1 MMHEKF
7 HSMATARRQRGSV
20 IVNAAIGLLVCVV
33 ILGAVQIGY
42 LFYAKRE
49 LQRLSLIHI

>member
-49 LQRLSLIHI
+49 LQLSLIHI